1 MMNKTNKRI
10 LILNAL
16 EGLLPGR
23 RFHEITLD
31 EVAKAAQVG
40 KGTIYLYFKDK
51 DALFAELVCYQLE
64 RLAGE
69 FAALSDSN
77 IQELPDQVFELV
89 SSFILR
95 HRAGFGTVS
104 GAVNQTANLSAE
116 QLEKLR
122 QCSSNA
128 VDVLADVFRKAAPA
142 WSSSEIALNA
152 RTLLWL
158 VDGFMRSE
166 FAREK
171 SCVEVEEVLAFYKRG
186 AGI

>member
-1 MMNKTNKRI
+1 MTKENKRI
-10 LILNAL
+10 LILKAL
-16 EGLLPGR
+16 EELLPGR
-23 RFHEITLD
+23 RFHEITLE

-64 RLAGE
+64 RLSQE
-69 FAALSDSN
+69 LAALADCA
-77 IQELPDQVFELV
+77 IHDLPGRVFELV
-89 SSFILR
+89 SNFIRR

-104 GAVNQTANLSAE
+104 GAVNYTANLSAE

-122 QCSSNA
+122 QCSSDA
-128 VDVLADVFRKAAPA
+128 VDTLAKVFQKAAPD
-142 WSSSEIALNA
+142 WSSSRTALNA
-152 RTLLWL
+152 RALLWL

-171 SCVEVEEVLAFYKRG
+171 SCVEIEEVLSFYKRG
-186 AGI
+186 AEI

>member
-1 MMNKTNKRI
+1 MSKENKRI
-10 LILNAL
+10 LILKAL
-16 EGLLPGR
+16 EELLPGR

-64 RLAGE
+64 RLSQE
-69 FAALSDSN
+69 LAALSVCTLD
-77 IQELPDQVFELV
+77 ELPGQVFELV
-89 SSFILR
+89 SVFIRR
-95 HRAGFGTVS
+95 HRTGFGTVS
-104 GAVNQTANLSAE
+104 GAVNHTANLSAE

-122 QCSSNA
+122 KCSSDA
-128 VDVLADVFRKAAPA
+128 VDTLAEVFHKAAPF
-142 WSSSEIALNA
+142 WNDSQTALNA

-171 SCVEVEEVLAFYKRG
+171 SYVEIEDVLAFYKRG
-186 AGI
+186 AEI